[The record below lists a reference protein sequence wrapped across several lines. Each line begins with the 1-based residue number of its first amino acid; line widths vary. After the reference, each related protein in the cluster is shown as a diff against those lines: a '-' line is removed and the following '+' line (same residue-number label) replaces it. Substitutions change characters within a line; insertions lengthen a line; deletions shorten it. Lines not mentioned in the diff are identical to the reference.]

1 MKHAFLTAALLG
13 LLALVACE
21 RTLETPN
28 PTTTD
33 DEKLVTVRF
42 DLGGATKAL
51 GAAIAA
57 TIPESVELTL
67 TGVERRTTYTVTT
80 GQPVT
85 VPAGTYTVTAYYVP
99 AKEPSICGFPEV
111 YLSREPCFS
120 IDETV
125 TIEEGV
131 GDYTLG
137 ATFHSWVVAVEEASA
152 SWTYFFN
159 SGGDQGINTF
169 LRDGTT
175 RWVFVT
181 GVLNNLYLGMKVD
194 GAPYKLTTD
203 AAFAAT
209 LTGATVITCSP
220 GHWYVLGHTY
230 GAPQSGGFSVNFPEW
245 TEGE

>member
-1 MKHAFLTAALLG
+1 MKHTFLTAALLG

-28 PTTTD
+28 PSNSD
-33 DEKLVTVRF
+33 HLVTVRF
-42 DLGGATKAL
+42 DLGGTTKAL
-51 GAAIAA
+51 GTAIAA
-57 TIPESVELTL
+57 TLPTEVELTL
-67 TGVERRTTYTVTT
+67 TGVERRTTYTVAT
-80 GQPVT
+80 GQPIT
-85 VPAGTYTVTAYYVP
+85 VPAGDYTVTAYYVP
-99 AKEPSICGFPEV
+99 TKEPSICGFPEV

-125 TIEEGV
+125 TITEGV
-131 GDYTLG
+131 GDYTLS
-137 ATFHSWVVAVEEASA
+137 ATFHSWVVAVEEPGA
-152 SWTYFFN
+152 SWTYWFN
-159 SGGDQGINTF
+159 SGGDQDIPTV

-181 GVLNNLYLGMKVD
+181 GALTNLYLGMKVD
-194 GAPYKLTTD
+194 GAAYKLTTD

-209 LTGATVITCSP
+209 LSGATVITCSP
-220 GHWYVLGHTY
+220 GHWYVLGHAY